1 MKDLHFLAVRL
12 ANHSDVRVR
21 VWVRRLLMLSKIS
34 CSRPAWTARQRAMYR
49 RHFSSYRYSSV
60 TEDSITQVEAIPLL
74 LPSRSQAAN
83 NKYTLVEQVQQA
95 LENVWLLGLSEGTNA
110 TCGNK
115 AFTRDAWP
123 KHPLPSR
130 DRHAQSICFQG
141 CVRSA
146 GLSPIE
152 VP

>member
-1 MKDLHFLAVRL
+1 MKDLHFLEVRL

-21 VWVRRLLMLSKIS
+21 VWVRRLPMLSKIS

-74 LPSRSQAAN
+74 LPSRSQATN
-83 NKYTLVEQVQQA
+83 NKYTLVERVQQA
-95 LENVWLLGLSEGTNA
+95 LENVRLLGLSEGTDT
-110 TCGNK
+110 TCSNK
-115 AFTRDAWP
+115 AFTRDAFQ
-123 KHPLPSR
+123 KNPSR